1 MSDKM
6 KRHGWTV
13 ALSGTGINLALGVLY
28 TWSVISKAIP
38 SEWGWNEAQRALP
51 YSIACI
57 VFAVI
62 MVAAGR
68 MQDRIGPRIVAT
80 LGGILTGVGFLIASA
95 SSSLALFVIGF
106 GMLAGAGIGFGYAS
120 ATPPA
125 VKWFP
130 PQRTGLIA
138 GIVVAGF
145 GLASVYTAPLAKYL
159 IGAHGIQTTM
169 RIFGIGFLVVVI
181 ALSQLLRNPPE
192 GYKPIASETAAK
204 RKTAAAPAAVNY
216 TWREMLHT
224 PQFYLLWFMFACG
237 SGAGLMIIGKLA
249 KIVEL
254 QSGSKAGFILVAL
267 LAVGNASGRVTA
279 GALSDRIGRT
289 TTMLIVFVVQAF
301 LMFTLRLQSQLG
313 LLVVYSVLIGF
324 SYGACLSLFPST
336 TKDYFGIKNFGVN
349 YGLVFTAWGAGGFV
363 LPLLSGKIY
372 DTTGS
377 FHTAYLIAAIIMLA
391 AAAVTLVTK
400 APKEEAVPEAL
411 KVAA

>member
-6 KRHGWTV
+6 RNFGWTV

-80 LGGILTGVGFLIASA
+80 LGGILTGAGFIIASA
-95 SSSLALFVIGF
+95 SSSLTLFVIGF
-106 GMLAGAGIGFGYAS
+106 GILAGAGIGFGYAS

-159 IGAHGIQTTM
+159 IGVYGIQTAM
-169 RIFGIGFLVVVI
+169 RVFGVGFLVFVVI
-181 ALSQLLRNPPE
+181 LSQMLRNPPE

-204 RKTAAAPAAVNY
+204 RKTTTTPPAVNY
-216 TWREMLHT
+216 AWNEMLRT

-267 LAVGNASGRVTA
+267 LAVGNASGRVVA
-279 GALSDRIGRT
+279 GVLSDRIGRT
-289 TTMLIVFVVQAF
+289 MTMLIVFVVQAL
-301 LMFTLRLQSQLG
+301 LMFTLRLQNQLG
-313 LLVVYSVLIGF
+313 LLVVYSMLIGF

-372 DTTGS
+372 DTNGS
-377 FHTAYLIAAIIMLA
+377 FHTAYLIAGFIMLV

-400 APKEEAVPEAL
+400 APKEETVPQAL
-411 KVAA
+411 KAAA

>member
-1 MSDKM
+1 MSERM
-6 KRHGWTV
+6 RHDGWTV

-68 MQDRIGPRIVAT
+68 MQDKIGPRIVAT
-80 LGGILTGVGFLIASA
+80 MGGILTGAGFMLAGIN
-95 SSSLALFVIGF
+95 SSLTLFVIGF

-159 IGAHGIQTTM
+159 IGLYGIQSAM
-169 RIFGIGFLVVVI
+169 RIFGIGFLMVVVVL
-181 ALSQLLRNPPE
+181 AQLLRNPPE
-192 GYKPIASETAAK
+192 GYKPVKSQDSQK
-204 RKTAAAPAAVNY
+204 HAPIGVRTAVNY
-216 TWREMLHT
+216 TWLEMMRT

-267 LAVGNASGRVTA
+267 LAVGNAGGRVIA
-279 GALSDRIGRT
+279 GVLSDRIGRT
-289 TTMLIVFVVQAF
+289 MTMLIVFLLQAL

-313 LLVVYSVLIGF
+313 LLVVYSMLIGF

-336 TKDYFGIKNFGVN
+336 TKDYFGIKNFGLN

-372 DTTGS
+372 DSTGS
-377 FHTAYLIAAIIMLA
+377 FQMAYLIAGLIMLVA
-391 AAAVTLVTK
+391 AGLTLVTK
-400 APKEEAVPEAL
+400 APREERVAVEL
-411 KVAA
+411 KAAA